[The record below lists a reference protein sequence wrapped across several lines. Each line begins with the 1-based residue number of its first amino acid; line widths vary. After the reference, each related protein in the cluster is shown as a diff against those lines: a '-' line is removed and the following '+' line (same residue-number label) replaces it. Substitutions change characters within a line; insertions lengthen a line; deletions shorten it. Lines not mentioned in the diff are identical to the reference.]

1 MPRIGGRLLRLAEVD
16 STNTVAAGYADDPAN
31 DGLAVW
37 AEVQTAG
44 RGSQGRSWQ
53 SPPDWGVWLSV
64 LLFPPPDLR
73 RPVYLTILAA
83 VAVCETVYDCAR
95 LQTTIK
101 WPNDVLI
108 RGRKVCGILV
118 EQGRAAVVGIGLNVN
133 TPAEAFAA
141 AGLDQAGS
149 LALFTGAPLDREAV
163 VATLLGH
170 LDGYYAALRNGEP
183 GDLEA
188 RWRFHSALLGR
199 AVTLQTATQRHS
211 GRLLDL
217 SFDGIVLEGEGGVV
231 HRLVPEEIR
240 SLAAAPL

>member
-149 LALFTGAPLDREAV
+149 LALFTG
-163 VATLLGH
+163 
-170 LDGYYAALRNGEP
+170 YYAALRNGEP